1 MKKIAIY
8 GKGGIGKSTTSS
20 NLSAAMAAL
29 GLRVMQIGC
38 DPKADST
45 KNLMA
50 GQKIPTVLDQIMA
63 KGRDLKLEDL
73 VFKSK
78 TGVLCVEAGGPAPG
92 VGCAGRGIISA
103 FEKLAEL
110 KAYEVYQPEVIIY
123 DVLGDVVCG
132 GFAMPIRGGYAR
144 EVYIV
149 SSGEMMSLY
158 AACNISRAIE
168 NFKKRGYAQLS
179 GLILNSKN
187 IENEED
193 LVRRALPEIGT
204 EIVKIVPRSPE
215 IQAAE
220 AKGMTVFE
228 AFSEGESEMRTV
240 YSDLAKRILENGIEV
255 DVNNKILH

>member
-1 MKKIAIY
+1 MRKIAIY

-20 NLSAAMAAL
+20 NVSAAMASL
-29 GLRVMQIGC
+29 GLKVMQIGC

-45 KNLMA
+45 KNLM
-50 GQKIPTVLDQIMA
+50 GGKQIPTVLDQILN
-63 KGRDLKLEDL
+63 KGRNLKLEDI
-73 VFKSK
+73 VFLSN

-103 FEKLAEL
+103 FEKLEEL
-110 KAYEVYQPEVIIY
+110 KAFETYKPDVILY

-144 EVYIV
+144 EVFIV

-158 AACNISRAIE
+158 AAHNISRAIE
-168 NFKKRGYAQLS
+168 NFKKRGYARLK

-187 IENEED
+187 IPNEES
-193 LVRRALPEIGT
+193 LVRQALPEIGT
-204 EIVKIVPRSPE
+204 DIIQIVPRCSE
-215 IQAAE
+215 IQDAE

-228 AFSEGESEMRTV
+228 AFEPGTSLMRDV
-240 YSDLAKRILENGIEV
+240 YAELARKMV
-255 DVNNKILH
+255 DNSVDDDEL